1 VYRVYV
7 RRLCVHTQIHSH
19 TLGTKVNMHLHRTIL
34 HIRHVVRGKALC
46 VWKMGKMGRQ
56 AVFAKAHYPQKCVRV
71 FSAFALVAPI
81 RKKTETNEENI
92 ESA

>member
-1 VYRVYV
+1 
-7 RRLCVHTQIHSH
+7 
-19 TLGTKVNMHLHRTIL
+19 
-34 HIRHVVRGKALC
+34 
-46 VWKMGKMGRQ
+46 MGKMGRQ